1 MMSLPRV
8 DETDA
13 VRFLQELVRLDTVN
27 PPGHE
32 SLAADHIEARLG
44 PHRLD
49 IERLGAQPGR
59 DCLIA
64 TLPGTGGGPTLI
76 FNGHVDVQPV
86 GSGWRHDPFGG
97 VIEGDLL
104 YGNGVQDMKAGVAA
118 FVLVAEAFARSGR
131 RLQGNLVVQAVADE
145 VSGGTRGTG
154 YLFAEGRLQGDYA
167 VVCEPT
173 GLDVYVA
180 HRGMMWFE
188 LTIHGVPAH
197 SGRPWLG
204 VNAIAK
210 VSDVVQEL
218 GRALGPIFAKRTHP
232 MLPSPSI
239 NLGRIEGGVK
249 ENLVAA
255 RCRMT
260 FDRRILPGER
270 FDQVEAE
277 IREVIEGVRARDP
290 ERWSFELTRTLAV
303 PGLEIDPQTR
313 IVQECQRAYS
323 EVTGEATGIG
333 CTSGLE
339 DAHWLARAGIQ
350 TAMFGPYVAKRWQG
364 ENRFDTTTGKP
375 DEHVSIP
382 QWLTAIRVYTQL
394 AANLLG

>member
-1 MMSLPRV
+1 
-8 DETDA
+8 
-13 VRFLQELVRLDTVN
+13 
-27 PPGHE
+27 
-32 SLAADHIEARLG
+32 
-44 PHRLD
+44 
-49 IERLGAQPGR
+49 
-59 DCLIA
+59 
-64 TLPGTGGGPTLI
+64 
-76 FNGHVDVQPV
+76 
-86 GSGWRHDPFGG
+86 

-118 FVLVAEAFARSGR
+118 FVLVAEAFARSRR
-131 RLQGNLVVQAVADE
+131 RLRGNLVVQAVADE